1 MLRIKDKD
9 DTITKIVK
17 LIELGKSDE
26 IIQKELEFESMD
38 SYIEFFNTHKKEIQK
53 MILPINRNA

>member
-26 IIQKELEFESMD
+26 VIQKELEFESMD